1 MLLALPDPA
10 SPPMMRS
17 FISDLAGFAYRHAA
31 GQASHTAQPRMKGAS
46 YMSATQ
52 RMSRWACTAIIAIG
66 LASGYV
72 ALSQNSA
79 VRAADEKPAR
89 AGTFEVYKDKG
100 GEFRWR
106 LRAVNKQVI
115 ATSGQGYKEKRDC
128 LNGIESVK
136 KNAADAKV
144 EEVAAE

>member
-1 MLLALPDPA
+1 MSKRQRIAHW
-10 SPPMMRS
+10 
-17 FISDLAGFAYRHAA
+17 AG
-31 GQASHTAQPRMKGAS
+31 S
-46 YMSATQ
+46 
-52 RMSRWACTAIIAIG
+52 AIIGIG
-66 LASGYV
+66 LASGYM
-72 ALSQNSA
+72 AFSQGPA
-79 VRAADEKPAR
+79 ARAADEKPTAGK

-128 LNGIESVK
+128 MNGIESVK

>member
-1 MLLALPDPA
+1 MPMRQRLA
-10 SPPMMRS
+10 
-17 FISDLAGFAYRHAA
+17 H
-31 GQASHTAQPRMKGAS
+31 
-46 YMSATQ
+46 
-52 RMSRWACTAIIAIG
+52 WVCTMIIAGGI
-66 LASGYV
+66 ASGYL
-72 ALSQNSA
+72 ALSQNWQA
-79 VRAADEKPAR
+79 RAADEKPATK

-128 LNGIESVK
+128 INGIESVK

>member
-1 MLLALPDPA
+1 MSMRLRLA
-10 SPPMMRS
+10 
-17 FISDLAGFAYRHAA
+17 H
-31 GQASHTAQPRMKGAS
+31 
-46 YMSATQ
+46 
-52 RMSRWACTAIIAIG
+52 WACTVIIAAGMAFGYLALVQG
-66 LASGYV
+66 L
-72 ALSQNSA
+72 SA
-79 VRAADEKPAR
+79 RAADEKPAAR

-128 LNGIESVK
+128 MNGIESVK

-144 EEVAAE
+144 EEVTAE

>member
-1 MLLALPDPA
+1 
-10 SPPMMRS
+10 
-17 FISDLAGFAYRHAA
+17 
-31 GQASHTAQPRMKGAS
+31 
-46 YMSATQ
+46 MSASQ
-52 RMSRWACTAIIAIG
+52 RMARWACTAVVAAG
-66 LASGYV
+66 MASGYV
-72 ALSQNSA
+72 ALSQGPSA
-79 VRAADEKPAR
+79 RAADEKPAR

-128 LNGIESVK
+128 LNGIESVR

>member
-1 MLLALPDPA
+1 MSMRQHLA
-10 SPPMMRS
+10 
-17 FISDLAGFAYRHAA
+17 
-31 GQASHTAQPRMKGAS
+31 Q
-46 YMSATQ
+46 
-52 RMSRWACTAIIAIG
+52 WACTVIIASGI
-66 LASGYV
+66 ASGYV
-72 ALSQNSA
+72 ALTQGPSA
-79 VRAADEKPAR
+79 RAADEKPATK

-128 LNGIESVK
+128 MNGIESVK
-136 KNAADAKV
+136 KNAADAKI

>member
-1 MLLALPDPA
+1 
-10 SPPMMRS
+10 
-17 FISDLAGFAYRHAA
+17 
-31 GQASHTAQPRMKGAS
+31 
-46 YMSATQ
+46 MSATQ
-52 RMSRWACTAIIAIG
+52 RMARWVCTVIIAAG
-66 LASGYV
+66 MVSGYV
-72 ALSQNSA
+72 ALSQGPSA
-79 VRAADEKPAR
+79 RAADEKPATK

-128 LNGIESVK
+128 INGIESVK
-136 KNAADAKV
+136 KNAVDAKV

>member
-1 MLLALPDPA
+1 
-10 SPPMMRS
+10 MRQ
-17 FISDLAGFAYRHAA
+17 HV
-31 GQASHTAQPRMKGAS
+31 AQ
-46 YMSATQ
+46 
-52 RMSRWACTAIIAIG
+52 WACTVILAAG
-66 LASGYV
+66 MASGYL
-72 ALSQNSA
+72 ALSQGPSA
-79 VRAADEKPAR
+79 RAADEKPAGR

-128 LNGIESVK
+128 INGIESVK